1 MRDSEIKKKYGE
13 LYLHIVHLQRYLETC
28 IIVLEE
34 QGRVRDHF
42 ILDDKDLQLLIAC
55 LRIIKEDIKE
65 DNYDSNN

>member
-1 MRDSEIKKKYGE
+1 MSDSEIKKKYGE
-13 LYLHIVHLQRYLETC
+13 LYLHIAHVQRYLEKC
-28 IIVLEE
+28 LIALEE

-42 ILDDKDLQLLIAC
+42 ILDVKDLELLIAC

>member
-1 MRDSEIKKKYGE
+1 MSDSEIKKKYGE
-13 LYLHIVHLQRYLETC
+13 LYLYIVHVQRYLEKC
-28 IIVLEE
+28 LIALEE

-42 ILDDKDLQLLIAC
+42 ILDVKDLELLIAC